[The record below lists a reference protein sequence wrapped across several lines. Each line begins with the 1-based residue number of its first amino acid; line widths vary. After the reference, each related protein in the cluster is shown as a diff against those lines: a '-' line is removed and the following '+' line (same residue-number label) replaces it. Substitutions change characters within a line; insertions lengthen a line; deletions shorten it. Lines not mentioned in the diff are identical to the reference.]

1 MVYESR
7 KLLSMTK
14 RLQVLFDDEE
24 LAEVQRLARRRRQ
37 TVADLVRDALRA
49 AVRAA
54 DSYPDPEP
62 KLRAVREALTYAYP
76 IGDIEDVNAEIERGY
91 LETPDGAGT

>member
-1 MVYESR
+1 MVDELS